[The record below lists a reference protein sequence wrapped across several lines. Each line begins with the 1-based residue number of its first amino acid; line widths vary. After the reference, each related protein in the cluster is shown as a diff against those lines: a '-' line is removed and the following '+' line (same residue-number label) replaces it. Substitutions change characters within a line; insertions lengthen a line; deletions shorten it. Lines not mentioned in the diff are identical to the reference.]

1 MEQTRRVFLKRSLT
15 ASAIGA
21 AVGAGL
27 LNPRSAFADAWPEKA
42 FMSTNYKE
50 VMKMIDGA
58 DTAESGHVTI
68 QAPDIAENGAVVP
81 VTMSSD
87 LDNVVSLTLYTP
99 QNPFP
104 LNSTYEFSHGA
115 LPYVSF
121 RIKLAKTMPITAV
134 ARTADGK
141 LYSATKQVKVTI
153 GGCGG

>member
-1 MEQTRRVFLKRSLT
+1 MNETRRVFLKGTLT
-15 ASAIGA
+15 ASAIGV

-27 LNPRSAFADAWPEKA
+27 LTPSRALADAWPEKA

-50 VMKMIDGA
+50 VMKMVDGA
-58 DTAESGHVTI
+58 ESAEPGHVTI

-87 LDNVVSLTLYTP
+87 LDNVVSMTLYTP
-99 QNPFP
+99 DNPFP
-104 LNSTYEFSHGA
+104 LNSIYEFSNGA